1 MLLLLSV
8 EIKAHRKEL
17 PRQTQQQQSVGLTI
31 SMHKNGAFYNI
42 TNV

>member
-8 EIKAHRKEL
+8 EIKHRKEL